1 MAETLQ
7 QLVELFK
14 QQLEAQNER
23 IELQQRQMEK
33 QMEVRQEQMEQLIAR
48 LGPPPKQIAGTQP
61 AASIPNFMPFDS
73 MSELW
78 KDYLARF
85 YTFAAANSIPEDKM
99 AQVFLTNQTTA
110 NYKLLAT
117 LAGQQSPPRRINDL
131 EMKDITTFMESHY
144 DPKQFVVRERFK
156 FWSGPPRKPGEK
168 VTELAARIRQDAST
182 CDFPAIKD
190 IQDEAMRTRF
200 ICAVKNEAV
209 LKAVFKLRD
218 DELTFSK
225 AVEIAQ
231 EMEEAAKV
239 AKETVHGSSE
249 TPSTASVYKMSD
261 KKKPPLSGFKPY
273 TKQSGQYTFLLP
285 KGVCFRCGKTNHT
298 AKDCRFINAI
308 CRFCQ
313 KKGHLESICL
323 KKKRSQESLKQITEE
338 EENPYEVVNTMFPYS
353 VVKHIP
359 SQGPLVVQLQLDGR
373 SCNLE
378 VDSGARDNFCSEELW
393 KRLGQPVLKP
403 PTLHYVS
410 ATGDRIPVMGTFK
423 TQATLRPSSS
433 SVEVFFNVST
443 LNHLNLI
450 GRSGIATLDIDVR
463 RLIQNQTAD
472 LTKEEIRTVRKE
484 TPDAPGRLRQAC
496 HKLCEQFRDIPA

>member
-1 MAETLQ
+1 
-7 QLVELFK
+7 
-14 QQLEAQNER
+14 
-23 IELQQRQMEK
+23 
-33 QMEVRQEQMEQLIAR
+33 
-48 LGPPPKQIAGTQP
+48 
-61 AASIPNFMPFDS
+61 
-73 MSELW
+73 
-78 KDYLARF
+78 
-85 YTFAAANSIPEDKM
+85 
-99 AQVFLTNQTTA
+99 
-110 NYKLLAT
+110 
-117 LAGQQSPPRRINDL
+117 
-131 EMKDITTFMESHY
+131 
-144 DPKQFVVRERFK
+144 
-156 FWSGPPRKPGEK
+156 
-168 VTELAARIRQDAST
+168 
-182 CDFPAIKD
+182 
-190 IQDEAMRTRF
+190 MRTRF

-261 KKKPPLSGFKPY
+261 KKKPPLSGFKPS

-373 SCNLE
+373 SCNL
-378 VDSGARDNFCSEELW
+378 
-393 KRLGQPVLKP
+393 
-403 PTLHYVS
+403 
-410 ATGDRIPVMGTFK
+410 
-423 TQATLRPSSS
+423 
-433 SVEVFFNVST
+433 
-443 LNHLNLI
+443 
-450 GRSGIATLDIDVR
+450 
-463 RLIQNQTAD
+463 
-472 LTKEEIRTVRKE
+472 
-484 TPDAPGRLRQAC
+484 
-496 HKLCEQFRDIPA
+496 